1 MHLVPHKSSG
11 LAAFPPQNAPSPEE
25 TFRTSINVFAKC
37 VRSEWRGGEKET
49 GNRKRRGGEKEMR
62 KREEGGEEMTEK
74 SNRRRRNE
82 K

>member
-1 MHLVPHKSSG
+1 MTLVPQKSSG
-11 LAAFPPQNAPSPEE
+11 PVAFPPQNAPSPEE

-37 VRSEWRGGEKET
+37 VRSEWRGEKET

-74 SNRRRRNE
+74 SSRRRKE